1 MTKDNRK
8 TQIYDIYSY
17 LGDKIYI
24 GAKTYEFVSQRMAK
38 YRSDYQQFKN
48 NKTGSFTTSFILF
61 EEYGVENYY

>member
-8 TQIYDIYSY
+8 TQIYNIYSY

-24 GAKTYEFVSQRMAK
+24 GATTYEFVSQRMAK
-38 YRSDYQQFKN
+38 HRSDYQQFKKK
-48 NKTGSFTTSFILF
+48 KTGSFATSFILF